1 VTIEV
6 CFHPEAFRE
15 LRAAVL
21 WYLDRNPIVA
31 QSFQVETEHAIEVV
45 LEDPRRWPKWGK
57 SERKYVFPRFPFNLI
72 YRVNL
77 GGSLKLSLLHIKSA
91 NPVTGRNGETG
102 TT

>member
-1 VTIEV
+1 MTIEV
-6 CFHPEAFRE
+6 SFHPEAFRE

-31 QSFQVETEHAIEVV
+31 QSFQAETEHAIEVV

-57 SERKYVFPRFPFNLI
+57 SERKYVFPRFPFSLI

-77 GGSLKLSLLHIKSA
+77 GVVEVIAVAHQKRKPGYWKK
-91 NPVTGRNGETG
+91 R
-102 TT
+102 